1 MISAQAPERALRP
14 DRKRE
19 EAMKL
24 SAMAAAAAFAMATT
38 VGACGDARAA
48 EIKVVCSNGFQ
59 AVMAVLGPQY
69 ERATGNKLVV
79 TYGLAAVL
87 GRQIEDGET
96 FDLAILAPPQ
106 IDGLI
111 KQNKIAADSRK
122 VLARSG
128 MGVMVRTGA
137 PKPDVSTVDAFKRTL
152 LEAKSVAFPP
162 QGQSGIYL
170 AGLIERLGLSAAL
183 KDKLKP
189 IASGPLTG
197 ETVAKGEAEIGITP
211 IGELLAVKGVSLVGP
226 LPPEIQNYIVQTAG
240 ISPNAPQ
247 GAAARDF
254 LKFLAAPENLP
265 VIVEKGM
272 EPG

>member
-1 MISAQAPERALRP
+1 MKFNSVTAAL
-14 DRKRE
+14 
-19 EAMKL
+19 
-24 SAMAAAAAFAMATT
+24 AMAATIAAS
-38 VGACGDARAA
+38 GDGRAA
-48 EIKVVCSNGFQ
+48 EIKILCSNGFQ
-59 AVMAVLGPQY
+59 AVMVVVGPEY
-69 ERATGNKLVV
+69 EKATGHKLVIS
-79 TYGLAAVL
+79 YGLAAVL
-87 GRQIEDGET
+87 GRQIEAGET

-122 VLARSG
+122 VLAKSG

-137 PKPDVSTVDAFKRTL
+137 PKPDVSTVDAFKKTL
-152 LEAKSVAFPP
+152 VGAKSIAFPP

-170 AGLIERLGLSAAL
+170 VGLIERLGLTAAL

-189 IASGPLTG
+189 IANGPLTG

-226 LPPEIQNYIVQTAG
+226 LPAPVQNYIVQTAG
-240 ISPNAPQ
+240 ISSSAAQ

-254 LKFLAAPENLP
+254 LKFLAAPENIP
-265 VIVEKGM
+265 VIIEKGM

>member
-1 MISAQAPERALRP
+1 
-14 DRKRE
+14 
-19 EAMKL
+19 MKL
-24 SAMAAAAAFAMATT
+24 SSLAATVLAMAT
-38 VGACGDARAA
+38 AIAAPGDGRAA
-48 EIKVVCSNGFQ
+48 EIKVLCSNGFQ

-69 ERATGNKLVV
+69 EKASGNKLAVS
-79 TYGLAAVL
+79 YGLAAVL
-87 GRQIEDGET
+87 GRQIEGGEG

-111 KQNKIAADSRK
+111 KQNKIAAESRL

-137 PKPDVSTVDAFKRTL
+137 PKPDVSTIDAFRQTL
-152 LEAKSVAFPP
+152 LGAKSIAFPP
-162 QGQSGIYL
+162 EGQSGIYL
-170 AGLIERLGLSAAL
+170 VGLIERLGLTAAL
-183 KDKLKP
+183 KDKLKR

-211 IGELLAVKGVSLVGP
+211 IGELLAVKGVSLAGP
-226 LPPEIQNYIVQTAG
+226 LPPGIQNYIVQTAG
-240 ISPNAPQ
+240 ISPATAQ

-254 LKFLAAPENLP
+254 LRFLAAPDNVP
-265 VIVEKGM
+265 VIIEKGM

>member
-1 MISAQAPERALRP
+1 MRFNSFAAAAL
-14 DRKRE
+14 
-19 EAMKL
+19 
-24 SAMAAAAAFAMATT
+24 AMAATIAAS
-38 VGACGDARAA
+38 GDSRAA
-48 EIKVVCSNGFQ
+48 DIKVLCSNGFQ
-59 AVMAVLGPQY
+59 AVMAVVGPEY
-69 ERATGNKLVV
+69 EKATGHKLVIS
-79 TYGLAAVL
+79 YGLAAVL
-87 GRQIEDGET
+87 GRQIEAGDN

-122 VLARSG
+122 VLAKSG
-128 MGVMVRTGA
+128 IGVMVRTGA
-137 PKPDVSTVDAFKRTL
+137 PKPDVSTVDAFKKAL
-152 LEAKSVAFPP
+152 LGAKSIAFPP

-170 AGLIERLGLSAAL
+170 VGLIERLGLTDAL

-211 IGELLAVKGVSLVGP
+211 IGELLAVNGVSLAGP
-226 LPPEIQNYIVQTAG
+226 LPAPVQNYIVQTAG
-240 ISPNAPQ
+240 ISSSAAQ

-254 LKFLAAPENLP
+254 LKFLAAPENIP
-265 VIVEKGM
+265 VIIEKGM

>member
-1 MISAQAPERALRP
+1 MRFNSL
-14 DRKRE
+14 
-19 EAMKL
+19 
-24 SAMAAAAAFAMATT
+24 AAAAALAMAATI
-38 VGACGDARAA
+38 AAPGDGRTA
-48 EIKVVCSNGFQ
+48 EIKVLCSNGFQ
-59 AVMAVLGPQY
+59 AVMAEVGPEY
-69 ERATGNKLVV
+69 EKATGHKLVIS
-79 TYGLAAVL
+79 YGLAAVL
-87 GRQIEDGET
+87 GRQIEAGES

-111 KQNKIAADSRK
+111 KQNKIAADSRR

-128 MGVMVRTGA
+128 MGVMVRAGA
-137 PKPDVSTVDAFKRTL
+137 PKPDISTVDAFKRTL
-152 LEAKSVAFPP
+152 VGAKSIAFPP

-170 AGLIERLGLSAAL
+170 VGLIERLGLTAAL

-189 IASGPLTG
+189 IANGPLTG

-226 LPPEIQNYIVQTAG
+226 LPPEVQNYIVQTAG
-240 ISPNAPQ
+240 INPGAAQ

-254 LKFLAAPENLP
+254 LKFLAAPENIP
-265 VIVEKGM
+265 VIIEKGM

>member
-1 MISAQAPERALRP
+1 
-14 DRKRE
+14 
-19 EAMKL
+19 MKFNSVTAVL
-24 SAMAAAAAFAMATT
+24 AMAATI
-38 VGACGDARAA
+38 GACGDGRAA
-48 EIKVVCSNGFQ
+48 DIKVLCSNGFQ
-59 AVMAVLGPQY
+59 AVMVVVGPEY
-69 ERATGNKLVV
+69 EKATGHKLVIS
-79 TYGLAAVL
+79 YGLAAVL
-87 GRQIEDGET
+87 GRQIEAGES

-122 VLARSG
+122 VLAKSG

-137 PKPDVSTVDAFKRTL
+137 PKPDVSTVDAFKKTL
-152 LEAKSVAFPP
+152 LGAKSIAFPP

-170 AGLIERLGLSAAL
+170 VGLIERLGLTEAL

-211 IGELLAVKGVSLVGP
+211 IGELLSVKGVSLVGP
-226 LPPEIQNYIVQTAG
+226 LPAPVQNYIVQTAG
-240 ISPNAPQ
+240 ISPVAAQ

-254 LKFLAAPENLP
+254 LKFLAAPENIP
-265 VIVEKGM
+265 VIIEKGM